1 MGRKAIGAGLPLMNR
16 FEYGL
21 AVLIA
26 PLSASVLTSLLYFSF
41 PSSPMLDHTAAL
53 LIWLPP
59 KDLIQR
65 HSAFHKLSFKVLLMV
80 WYIFGLNER

>member
-1 MGRKAIGAGLPLMNR
+1 MGRKAIGAGLPPMNH
-16 FEYGL
+16 FEYWL

-65 HSAFHKLSFKVLLMV
+65 HSAFLKLSSKVLLMV
-80 WYIFGLNER
+80 WYIFGLNEC